1 MWVARGGVTTRA
13 AAGQGIVHMGAGA
26 GLKHPG
32 GAGLKHPGCK
42 SAYSAMAVWPSGPAA
57 GGRRL
62 HVGSLAIWPVF
73 VTLAKFLAKLW
84 LSGCYQLWPVKSQFK
99 FLNEK

>member
-13 AAGQGIVHMGAGA
+13 AAGQGIVHMRAGA

-32 GAGLKHPGCK
+32 CT

-62 HVGSLAIWPVF
+62 HVDSLAIWPVF